1 MKIFAGALG
10 GTNNTLVKTVTVNK
24 VRNKL
29 RFLNARTMSMHAF
42 ASKVDEGTHVTCEYV
57 DAVSAEAEFPPLN
70 DRKAFAL
77 LAKSKVQEQLQPD
90 TTYAFAFSEATV
102 PRSGDTAPAPSV
114 MKSYNIYA
122 VPADLINQYSGG
134 STMAGNIAYLTLDQF
149 SMVAF
154 SEKVATDKLICHAY
168 ADKNQLLITFSYGRN
183 LIYSRISAVP
193 KSFDSKEDRLNF
205 YYETLNLTYVYM
217 RQSRQLPVDMLIF
230 SGLLKYEKELEES
243 VKNFSGHE
251 AQYLEPSQFITDCRE
266 DLFDEYMLAIGCC
279 LADEEFN
286 FVPPTNNELIAY
298 KQVLLA
304 VNICLAIFMLA
315 AAVAFVIKVAKYSEI
330 RSDIVAR
337 TQRLNRTL
345 QDLDGI
351 IDDRV
356 ELKYFNTY
364 LTAMKNRENTPVS
377 AIVKAQEL
385 LYLNTYE
392 NIRFVMNNKN
402 EGTVVVRKQETFD
415 TYSSTYDFQRK
426 YNNYVDNFRALSPV
440 TNSRLRIPDRA
451 YDMNMELLNN
461 RGTDE

>member
-1 MKIFAGALG
+1 
-10 GTNNTLVKTVTVNK
+10 
-24 VRNKL
+24 
-29 RFLNARTMSMHAF
+29 MHAF

-70 DRKAFAL
+70 DKKAFAT
-77 LAKSKVQEQLQPD
+77 LAKSKVQEQLQPNVD
-90 TTYAFAFSEATV
+90 YAFAFSEATV
-102 PRSGDTAPAPSV
+102 PRSGDAAPSISV
-114 MKSYNIYA
+114 LKTYNIYA

-154 SEKVATDKLICHAY
+154 SEQVASDKLICHAY
-168 ADKNQLLITFSYGRN
+168 ADKNQLLITFSFGKN

-251 AQYLEPSQFITDCRE
+251 VQYLEPSQYIADCRE
-266 DLFDEYMLAIGCC
+266 DIFDEYMLAIGCC
-279 LADEEFN
+279 LADAEFN

-304 VNICLAIFMLA
+304 LNIGLS
-315 AAVAFVIKVAKYSEI
+315 AAVLVAAVLFVIKVVQY
-330 RSDIVAR
+330 SDIKSDILAR
-337 TQRLNRTL
+337 SQRLNRTL
-345 QDLDGI
+345 QDLDSAVE
-351 IDDRV
+351 DPV
-356 ELKYFNTY
+356 ELRYFNTY
-364 LTAMKNRENTPVS
+364 FSTMRDREFTPVN

-392 NIRFVMNNKN
+392 NIRFVLNDKS
-402 EGTVVVRKQETFD
+402 ESVVLVRKRETFD
-415 TYSSTYDFQRK
+415 SYTGTYDFQRK

-440 TNSRLRIPDRA
+440 ANSRLRLPDRS
-451 YDMNMELLNN
+451 YEMDTQLLNN

>member
-57 DAVSAEAEFPPLN
+57 DAVSAESEFPPLN
-70 DRKAFAL
+70 DKKAFAM
-77 LAKSKVQEQLQPD
+77 LAKSKVQDQLLPD
-90 TTYAFAFSEATV
+90 VRYAFAFSEATL
-102 PRSGDTAPAPSV
+102 PRASDSAPSVSV

-122 VPADLINQYSGG
+122 VPADLITQYSGG

-149 SMVAF
+149 SMMAF

-168 ADKNQLLITFSYGRN
+168 ADKSQLLITFSYGNN
-183 LIYSRISAVP
+183 LIYSRISSVP

-251 AQYLEPSQFITDCRE
+251 VQYLEPSQYISDCRE
-266 DLFDEYMLAIGCC
+266 DIFDEYMLAIGCC
-279 LADEEFN
+279 LADPAFN
-286 FVPPTNNELIAY
+286 FVPVTNNELISY
-298 KQVLLA
+298 KQVLLVVNLCFA
-304 VNICLAIFMLA
+304 VLVLA
-315 AAVAFVIKVAKYSEI
+315 AFVACVLKAAKYVEL
-330 RSDIVAR
+330 RGDISSR
-337 TQRLNRTL
+337 TQRLTSTL
-345 QDLDGI
+345 NQLNAVIGDEN
-351 IDDRV
+351 
-356 ELKYFNTY
+356 ELRYYNTY
-364 LTAMKNRENTPVS
+364 INALRQRETSPIN

-385 LYLNTYE
+385 LYMNTYE
-392 NIRFVMNNKN
+392 EIRFVLDNKN
-402 EGTVVVRKQETFD
+402 ESSVIVRKKETFD
-415 TYSSTYDFQRK
+415 TYTSTYDFQRK
-426 YNNYVDNFRALSPV
+426 YNSYIDNFKALSPIA
-440 TNSRLRIPDRA
+440 NSKLRIPDRT
-451 YDMNMELLNN
+451 YDMDMQLLNN